1 MKRFILLLFVCL
13 ISCGLHAQTFK
24 EWQDPTLNEVNRAPM
39 HTHYFAYSATE
50 DAAAPESSVNYI
62 SLHGKW
68 AFNWVQNADQRPTGF
83 WEPGFN
89 DKGWDTMVVPGVW
102 ELNGFGD
109 PIYVN
114 TGYAWRNQF
123 QNNPPEVPVYNNH
136 VGSYRREFAIPASW
150 SGKDVIMHI
159 GSATSCIYVW
169 VNGKFAGYSEDSKLE
184 AEFDITKFIKP
195 GQKNLIAMQIFRW
208 CDGTYLED
216 QDFFRYGGIA
226 RDCYLYA
233 RAKARIEDIRAVPD
247 LDAQYRNG
255 VLNVEISFK
264 GNAGSA
270 NLELF
275 DAAGRKVAEAT
286 VKSPSRGGKATAALA
301 VDNPQKWSAETPY
314 LYTLKASAAG
324 EVIPVKVGFRKVE
337 IKNAQLL
344 VNGKPILIKGADR
357 HELDPD
363 GGYVLSKERMIQDIQ
378 IMKKFNLNAVRTCH
392 YPDDN
397 YWYDLCDEYGIYMVA
412 EANAESHGIGYG
424 AATLARRD
432 DYALAHMQRNQRNV
446 QRGFNHPAI
455 IVWSLGNEAGYGPNF
470 EAAYDWIKAE
480 DPSRMVQYEQARVD
494 GKTDIYCPMYAGYD
508 AIVRYATNPDNTK
521 PLIQCEYAHA
531 MGNSEGGFKEYW
543 DIYRQYDKLQGGFI
557 WDFVDQSVRW
567 TGKDGVMIYAYG
579 GDFNR
584 YDGSDQNFC
593 DNGLISPDR
602 VPNPHMYEVGYY
614 YQNIWTDIDNLAS
627 GSLGVYNENF
637 FRDLSAYRL
646 TWELLKDGQVVRTG
660 SVENLNVAPQAK
672 GSVPVQIG
680 ATDKSGEWLLNV
692 KYILKDREGVLPSG
706 HVVAKQQFTLNGYDF
721 GKIDLQ
727 NKSSFGF
734 TPSEPVIKTGDRN
747 YLIVE
752 GDNFVVEINRSTGY
766 ITRYCVN
773 GTEMLKEG
781 TAITPNFWRAPTDND
796 FGASLQNRYSVWR
809 SPNIILKGSNMPRQ
823 RNQQPQE
830 TPVVRE
836 QPLTFTVENGIAKI
850 NVKKEIVDIGD
861 LNLAYE
867 INNEGAIK
875 ITQSLKADPEK
886 QISNMFR
893 FGMQIVMPKS
903 FERVVY
909 YGRGPIENYSD
920 RKTVTDI
927 GIYDQSV
934 DEQFY
939 SYIRPQ
945 ETGTKSDIRWWKM
958 LNPAGN
964 GIQITSEDAFSAS
977 ALHYTIESLDEG
989 PSKKNG
995 HSPEVPKADLT
1006 NVLVDKV
1013 QMGLGCVTSWG
1024 ALPLADY
1031 MLPYQDYEFV
1041 YLITPLKNTI
1051 VYK

>member
-1 MKRFILLLFVCL
+1 MKRLFLVLFAGL
-13 ISCGLHAQTFK
+13 ISLGVSAQSFK

-39 HTHYFAYSATE
+39 HTHYFAYSPSE
-50 DAAAPESSVNYI
+50 DASAPENSINYI

-68 AFNWVQNADQRPTGF
+68 AFNWVQSADQRPTGF
-83 WEPGFN
+83 WNPGYD
-89 DKGWDTMVVPGVW
+89 DKGWDTMVVPGIW
-102 ELNGFGD
+102 ELNGYGD

-123 QNNPPEVPVYNNH
+123 QSNPPEVPVYNNH

-169 VNGKFAGYSEDSKLE
+169 VNGKFVGYSEDSKLE
-184 AEFDITKFIKP
+184 AEFDITKYIKA

-216 QDFFRYGGIA
+216 QDFFRSSGIA

-233 RAKARIEDIRAVPD
+233 RSKARIEDIRATPD

-255 VLNVEISFK
+255 VLNVEVTFK
-264 GNAGSA
+264 GNAGAA
-270 NLELF
+270 NLELL
-275 DAAGRKVAEAT
+275 DANGRQVATAT
-286 VKSPSRGGKATAALA
+286 VKSSSKGGKATATMA
-301 VDNPQKWSAETPY
+301 VNNPEKWTAETPY
-314 LYTLKASAAG
+314 LYTLKASAGG
-324 EVIPVKVGFRKVE
+324 EIIPIKVGFRKVE

-378 IMKKFNLNAVRTCH
+378 IMKEFNLNAVRTCH

-397 YWYDLCDEYGIYMVA
+397 FWYDLCDEYGIYMVA
-412 EANAESHGIGYG
+412 EANVESHGIGYG
-424 AATLARRD
+424 PATLARRD

-455 IVWSLGNEAGYGPNF
+455 IIWSLGNEAGYGPNF

-480 DPSRMVQYEQARVD
+480 DPSRMVQYEQARID

-508 AIVRYATNPDNTK
+508 GLVRYATNPDNTK

-543 DIYRQYDKLQGGFI
+543 DIYRKYDKLQGGFI

-567 TGKDGVMIYAYG
+567 TGKNGVMIYAYG

-584 YDGSDQNFC
+584 YDGSDGNFC

-614 YQNIWTDIDNLAS
+614 YQNIWTDIDNLSS
-627 GSLGVYNENF
+627 GNLGVYNENF

-646 TWELLKDGQVVRTG
+646 TWELLKDGQVVRSG

-692 KYILKDREGVLPSG
+692 KYTLKNREGVLPSG

-721 GKIDLQ
+721 GKIELK
-727 NKSSFGF
+727 NKGSFGY
-734 TPSEPVIKTGDRN
+734 TQSDPVIKTNDRTF
-747 YLIVE
+747 LIVE

-781 TAITPNFWRAPTDND
+781 SAITP
-796 FGASLQNRYSVWR
+796 
-809 SPNIILKGSNMPRQ
+809 
-823 RNQQPQE
+823 
-830 TPVVRE
+830 
-836 QPLTFTVENGIAKI
+836 
-850 NVKKEIVDIGD
+850 
-861 LNLAYE
+861 
-867 INNEGAIK
+867 
-875 ITQSLKADPEK
+875 
-886 QISNMFR
+886 
-893 FGMQIVMPKS
+893 
-903 FERVVY
+903 
-909 YGRGPIENYSD
+909 
-920 RKTVTDI
+920 
-927 GIYDQSV
+927 
-934 DEQFY
+934 
-939 SYIRPQ
+939 
-945 ETGTKSDIRWWKM
+945 
-958 LNPAGN
+958 
-964 GIQITSEDAFSAS
+964 
-977 ALHYTIESLDEG
+977 
-989 PSKKNG
+989 
-995 HSPEVPKADLT
+995 
-1006 NVLVDKV
+1006 
-1013 QMGLGCVTSWG
+1013 
-1024 ALPLADY
+1024 
-1031 MLPYQDYEFV
+1031 
-1041 YLITPLKNTI
+1041 
-1051 VYK
+1051 

>member
-1 MKRFILLLFVCL
+1 MKRLFLVLFAGL
-13 ISCGLHAQTFK
+13 ISLGVSAQSFK

-39 HTHYFAYSATE
+39 HTHYFAYSPSE
-50 DAAAPESSVNYI
+50 DASAPENSINYI

-68 AFNWVQNADQRPTGF
+68 AFNWVQSADQRPTGF
-83 WEPGFN
+83 WNPGYD
-89 DKGWDTMVVPGVW
+89 DKGWDTMVVPGIW
-102 ELNGFGD
+102 ELNGYGD

-123 QNNPPEVPVYNNH
+123 QSNPPEVPVYNNH

-169 VNGKFAGYSEDSKLE
+169 VNGKFVGYSEDSKLE
-184 AEFDITKFIKP
+184 AEFDITKYIKA

-216 QDFFRYGGIA
+216 QDFFRSSGIA

-233 RAKARIEDIRAVPD
+233 RSKARIEDIRATPD

-255 VLNVEISFK
+255 VLNVEVTFK
-264 GNAGSA
+264 GNAGAA
-270 NLELF
+270 NLELL
-275 DAAGRKVAEAT
+275 DANGRQVATAT
-286 VKSPSRGGKATAALA
+286 VKSSSKGGKATATMA
-301 VDNPQKWSAETPY
+301 VNNPEKWTAETPY
-314 LYTLKASAAG
+314 LYTLKASAGG
-324 EVIPVKVGFRKVE
+324 EIIPIKVGFRKVE

-378 IMKKFNLNAVRTCH
+378 IMKEFNLNAVRTCH

-397 YWYDLCDEYGIYMVA
+397 FWYDLCDEYGIYMVA
-412 EANAESHGIGYG
+412 EANVESHGIGYG
-424 AATLARRD
+424 PATLARRD

-455 IVWSLGNEAGYGPNF
+455 IIWSLGNEAGYGPNF

-480 DPSRMVQYEQARVD
+480 DPSRMVQYEQARID

-508 AIVRYATNPDNTK
+508 GLVRYATNPDNTK

-543 DIYRQYDKLQGGFI
+543 DIYRKYDKLQGGFI

-567 TGKDGVMIYAYG
+567 TGKNGVMIYAYG

-584 YDGSDQNFC
+584 YDGSDGNFC

-614 YQNIWTDIDNLAS
+614 YQNIWTDIDNLSS
-627 GSLGVYNENF
+627 GNLGVYNENF

-646 TWELLKDGQVVRTG
+646 TWELLKDGQVVRSG

-692 KYILKDREGVLPSG
+692 KYTLKNREGVLPSG

-721 GKIDLQ
+721 GKIELK
-727 NKSSFGF
+727 NKGSFGY
-734 TPSEPVIKTGDRN
+734 TQSDPVIKTNDRTF
-747 YLIVE
+747 LIVE

-781 TAITPNFWRAPTDND
+781 SAITPNFWRAPTDND
-796 FGASLQNRYSVWR
+796 FGASLQNRYAVWKEPR
-809 SPNIILKGSNMPRQ
+809 IILKGSNQPRQ
-823 RNQQPQE
+823 RGQQPDPQA
-830 TPVVRE
+830 VRE
-836 QPLTFTVENGIAKI
+836 QPLTFEVSNGIAKI
-850 NVKKEIVDIGD
+850 NVKKERGD
-861 LNLAYE
+861 EL
-867 INNEGAIK
+867 G
-875 ITQSLKADPEK
+875 
-886 QISNMFR
+886 
-893 FGMQIVMPKS
+893 
-903 FERVVY
+903 
-909 YGRGPIENYSD
+909 
-920 RKTVTDI
+920 
-927 GIYDQSV
+927 
-934 DEQFY
+934 
-939 SYIRPQ
+939 SYR
-945 ETGTKSDIRWWKM
+945 
-958 LNPAGN
+958 
-964 GIQITSEDAFSAS
+964 
-977 ALHYTIESLDEG
+977 
-989 PSKKNG
+989 
-995 HSPEVPKADLT
+995 
-1006 NVLVDKV
+1006 
-1013 QMGLGCVTSWG
+1013 
-1024 ALPLADY
+1024 
-1031 MLPYQDYEFV
+1031 
-1041 YLITPLKNTI
+1041 
-1051 VYK
+1051 